1 MLNNKAPAKGSWEEY
16 FVAWKKRARQIRQK
30 TRAKEIEARKAA
42 REMARVLAE
51 EFAVSRVYLIGSL
64 TRPGYFTSHS
74 DIDLVVEG
82 LPPEKF
88 YQAERRLED
97 IATIP
102 FDLIDWAELDE
113 RFAARVRRE
122 GVILYDR
129 DQR

>member
-1 MLNNKAPAKGSWEEY
+1 
-16 FVAWKKRARQIRQK
+16 
-30 TRAKEIEARKAA
+30 
-42 REMARVLAE
+42 MARILAE

-64 TRPGYFTSHS
+64 TRPGYFTPHS

-82 LPPEKF
+82 LSPEKF

-129 DQR
+129 NPR